1 MTGADSSR
9 VADRIL
15 RFLGI
20 LRSGVAR
27 SSAWAGRPATVSL
40 VLLAGCAYG
49 DDLHPAPRA
58 GYAEMEKVP
67 PSPWVDPLDGVVR
80 VASVRGECSGAVV
93 GDRMVATSRACLTR
107 ITNEQTWD
115 ADMLRARLGG
125 GAVANDAIAV
135 TAIVTT
141 ACHPIAVLVTEHT
154 LRDAPPLRMR
164 LGAEVA
170 VGEPVRI
177 VGFGR
182 CSSASWGA
190 RSVGFA
196 AHVRSIGDATYA
208 ISGEACVGDAGGP
221 LLSDWTGEVVGI
233 LEGEPL
239 PKDVPTGT
247 AGLQTGPAGIV
258 LRVDVARE
266 LLAEAFL
273 VAHGVEGSR
282 LAPIACP
289 QVE

>member
-1 MTGADSSR
+1 MTAADSTS
-9 VADRIL
+9 VVHRIR

-20 LRSGVAR
+20 FGSSVERC
-27 SSAWAGRPATVSL
+27 SAWAGTAAL
-40 VLLAGCAYG
+40 IALAGCSYS
-49 DDLHPAPRA
+49 DDLHPAPRTSV
-58 GYAEMEKVP
+58 MEKEP

-80 VASVRGECSGAVV
+80 VASVKGECSGAVV
-93 GDRMVATSRACLTR
+93 GDRLVATSRACLTR
-107 ITNEQTWD
+107 ITKEQTWEV
-115 ADMLRARLGG
+115 DMLRARLGG
-125 GAVANDAIAV
+125 GAVAHDAIAV
-135 TAIVTT
+135 IAIVTT

-170 VGEPVRI
+170 IGEPVRV

-182 CSSASWGA
+182 CTSASWGT

-196 AHVRSIGDATYA
+196 AHVRSIGDASYA
-208 ISGEACVGDAGGP
+208 ISGEACMGDAGGP
-221 LLSDWTGEVVGI
+221 LISDWTGEVVGI
-233 LEGEPL
+233 LEGDPL
-239 PKDVPTGT
+239 PKDVG
-247 AGLQTGPAGIV
+247 GLQAGPAGIV

-273 VAHGVEGSR
+273 VAHGVEASS